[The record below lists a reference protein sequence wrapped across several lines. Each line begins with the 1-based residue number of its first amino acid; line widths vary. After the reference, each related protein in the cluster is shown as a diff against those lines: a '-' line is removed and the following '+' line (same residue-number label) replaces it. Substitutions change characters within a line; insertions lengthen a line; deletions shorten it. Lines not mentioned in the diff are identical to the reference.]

1 LILPVKKIDVCAG
14 EWVHIH
20 SGSTKE
26 ERDMRC
32 CRERARVLWRTNLSV
47 CRAGAIAGPLLAVA
61 AVCVSCSGPPDPAK
75 EAAKLAAQAS
85 KMMMAEEYA
94 GAREKLLLASAKRP
108 DCVEYH
114 VGIAGCSVRLNELET
129 AAEHYAVAEKILAVQ
144 AEKEP
149 DRVDDYLM
157 VLVCQNKEKQAAEEL
172 AKARTRFANDQN
184 VQRMSE
190 AFPEFVKSWSTFRI
204 ETQRNRNKK

>member
-1 LILPVKKIDVCAG
+1 
-14 EWVHIH
+14 
-20 SGSTKE
+20 
-26 ERDMRC
+26 MRC
-32 CRERARVLWRTNLSV
+32 CRGRARILWRRHSFV
-47 CRAGAIAGPLLAVA
+47 CGAGALAGPLLAVA
-61 AVCVSCSGPPDPAK
+61 VACVSCSGPPDPQR

-108 DCVEYH
+108 DCVEYR

-129 AAEHYAVAEKILAVQ
+129 AAEHYAHAEKTLAAM

-157 VLVCQNKEKQAAEEL
+157 VLVCQNKEKRAAEEL
-172 AKARTRFANDQN
+172 TKARARFGNDQN
-184 VQRMSE
+184 IQRMSE
-190 AFPEFVKSWSTFRI
+190 AFPEFVKSWSTYRI
-204 ETQRNRNKK
+204 ETQRNRKKK